1 MIRLVLSTINDLE
14 DANLVARHL
23 VSEKLAACVNILPKM
38 TSVYHWRGTL
48 EETLEHLIII
58 KTSED
63 RVETLMNRLKELHP
77 YDLPEILAVPVESG
91 LPSYLK
97 WVFQET
103 RN

>member
-38 TSVYHWRGTL
+38 TSVYHWKGTL

-97 WVFQET
+97 WVLEET
-103 RN
+103 RI

>member
-1 MIRLVLSTINDLE
+1 
-14 DANLVARHL
+14 
-23 VSEKLAACVNILPKM
+23 
-38 TSVYHWRGTL
+38 
-48 EETLEHLIII
+48 
-58 KTSED
+58 
-63 RVETLMNRLKELHP
+63 MNRLKELHP